1 MLYMYRLRTYR
12 TKVMICSHRGE
23 WRSQRASDNNNDT
36 GYSEYNIRTVLVL
49 AVLEYTSTRVLISL
63 VYVLVYYNSRNNFWQ
78 PKNPVKFSKRLV
90 CIVYGPPAGHEAPD
104 QRVFSAVM
112 VRTTPEI

>member
-36 GYSEYNIRTVLVL
+36 GYSIRTVL
-49 AVLEYTSTRVLISL
+49 VLEYTSTRVLISL

-78 PKNPVKFSKRLV
+78 AKIPVKFSKRLV

-104 QRVFSAVM
+104 QRVFSAVT
-112 VRTTPEI
+112 VRTTSEI